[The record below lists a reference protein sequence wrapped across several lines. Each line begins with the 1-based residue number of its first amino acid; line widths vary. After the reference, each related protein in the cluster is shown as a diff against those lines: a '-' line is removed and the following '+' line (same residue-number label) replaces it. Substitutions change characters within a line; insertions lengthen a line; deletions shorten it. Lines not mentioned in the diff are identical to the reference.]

1 MRDVQEGVDRLGER
15 FVQRKHM
22 RAHGRTHILRGEE
35 RTRMGRLRR
44 ALDRCWRRQWRRT
57 AEVLRTGSCTRGRRQ
72 VLHRSGGQW
81 RRWLA
86 GNGRR
91 QLRRRILARRR
102 RRLSHALIQDF
113 ALVGEAD
120 GLIAKQPNRQRARG
134 HRVRRRDVLSTRL
147 KALTKGY

>member
-22 RAHGRTHILRGEE
+22 RAKGRTHILRGEE

-44 ALDRCWRRQWRRT
+44 ALDRCWRRQWHRT
-57 AEVLRTGSCTRGRRQ
+57 AVVCTRSCTRGRHQ

-86 GNGRR
+86 GRGRR
-91 QLRRRILARRR
+91 SLRRSIVARRR
-102 RRLSHALIQDF
+102 HRLSHALIQEF
-113 ALVGEAD
+113 ALVGETH
-120 GLIAKQPNRQRARG
+120 GLIAK
-134 HRVRRRDVLSTRL
+134 
-147 KALTKGY
+147 